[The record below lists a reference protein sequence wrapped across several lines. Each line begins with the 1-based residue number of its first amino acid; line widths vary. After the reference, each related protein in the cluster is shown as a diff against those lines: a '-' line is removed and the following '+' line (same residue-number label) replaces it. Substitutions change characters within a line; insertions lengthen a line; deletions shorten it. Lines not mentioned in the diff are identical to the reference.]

1 MKTPDHEQKLHL
13 DGTAKPGI
21 QKTLDC
27 HRDLRNLRGRPRQR
41 SDLGDEYLYGV
52 AISDFAYVNGSLA
65 SILPVHPASAGL
77 AGPTGRLFPTKP
89 LWKRFNRSSPRELRR
104 RRETN

>member
-1 MKTPDHEQKLHL
+1 MVAFHKDFRVSSTLAGQSMFRNKISETRRPACLCNGMKTPDHEQKLHL
-13 DGTAKPGI
+13 DRTAKPGI

-41 SDLGDEYLYGV
+41 SNLGDEYLYGV

-65 SILPVHPASAGL
+65 SI
-77 AGPTGRLFPTKP
+77 FPG
-89 LWKRFNRSSPRELRR
+89 
-104 RRETN
+104 